1 LYVLEFSNIL
11 LTSINNEDIQ
21 MKSIIAIAA
30 IVASA
35 QSFAFIDDASTAAN
49 HNGSVESK
57 STANATGRGVAT
69 FGMNFSASANTTG
82 DFKGDGMMQDIFG
95 GNTESRPYYYNVK

>member
-1 LYVLEFSNIL
+1 
-11 LTSINNEDIQ
+11 
-21 MKSIIAIAA
+21 MKNIIAIAA
-30 IVASA
+30 ILASS
-35 QSFAFIDDASTAAN
+35 QSFAFINDATAN

-82 DFKGDGMMQDIFG
+82 DFMHNGMVQDIFG
-95 GNTESRPYYYNVK
+95 GESEDRPYYYQK

>member
-1 LYVLEFSNIL
+1 
-11 LTSINNEDIQ
+11 
-21 MKSIIAIAA
+21 MKNVIAIAA
-30 IVASA
+30 ILAST
-35 QSFAFIDDASTAAN
+35 QSFAFIDDATAN

-82 DFKGDGMMQDIFG
+82 DFDHNGMMQNIFG
-95 GNTESRPYYYNVK
+95 GESEDRPYYYQK

>member
-1 LYVLEFSNIL
+1 
-11 LTSINNEDIQ
+11 
-21 MKSIIAIAA
+21 MKQIKMAIGVTLAVIWGAIFLAMPAMAA
-30 IVASA
+30 EKANV
-35 QSFAFIDDASTAAN
+35 N

-82 DFKGDGMMQDIFG
+82 DFKADGMMQDIFG
-95 GNTESRPYYYNVK
+95 GNTEDRPYYYNVK

>member
-1 LYVLEFSNIL
+1 
-11 LTSINNEDIQ
+11 

-35 QSFAFIDDASTAAN
+35 QSFAFIDDAASNVN
-49 HNGSVESK
+49 HNGSAEHQAK
-57 STANATGRGVAT
+57 SDVKGRGVAT

-82 DFKGDGMMQDIFG
+82 DFMHNGMVQDIFG

>member
-1 LYVLEFSNIL
+1 
-11 LTSINNEDIQ
+11 
-21 MKSIIAIAA
+21 MKKLIAIAA
-30 IVASA
+30 IITSA
-35 QSFAFIDDASTAAN
+35 QASAFIDDGSAALN

-82 DFKGDGMMQDIFG
+82 DFNHDGMMQDIFG
-95 GNTESRPYYYNVK
+95 GNSKNTPYYYNVK

>member
-1 LYVLEFSNIL
+1 
-11 LTSINNEDIQ
+11 
-21 MKSIIAIAA
+21 MKKLIAIAA
-30 IVASA
+30 ILAST
-35 QSFAFIDDASTAAN
+35 QSFAFIDSAAN

-82 DFKGDGMMQDIFG
+82 DFKADGMMQDIFG
-95 GNTESRPYYYNVK
+95 GNTEDRPYYYNVK

>member
-1 LYVLEFSNIL
+1 
-11 LTSINNEDIQ
+11 
-21 MKSIIAIAA
+21 MKSIKMAIGVTLAIIWGVIFLAMPAMAA
-30 IVASA
+30 DNANI
-35 QSFAFIDDASTAAN
+35 N

-57 STANATGRGVAT
+57 SSANATGRGVAT

-95 GNTESRPYYYNVK
+95 GQTDNTPYYYRPAK

>member
-1 LYVLEFSNIL
+1 MSKIKTVIGVALAVVWGAIFLVLP
-11 LTSINNEDIQ
+11 
-21 MKSIIAIAA
+21 AH
-30 IVASA
+30 
-35 QSFAFIDDASTAAN
+35 AFVNDGTASTN

-82 DFKGDGMMQDIFG
+82 DFNNDGMMQNIFG
-95 GNTESRPYYYNVK
+95 GNSDSRPYYYGTNK